1 MTNTYDGTGPRSPQW
16 WPSRYGAGDERG
28 AANELTGERT
38 LAALTIPKTGEVFQL
53 GQILNEKS
61 PGYGQRFF
69 KQVIL
74 AHETAMPICPDG
86 SRLTC
91 FEESITTTFQ
101 IGTHLDTLNHV
112 GIDGRFY
119 NGVHYSEFYTP
130 TKLTK
135 FSTETLPA
143 WVTRGVCL
151 DIPGLLG
158 VEVLDAAF
166 EVTPAHLD
174 QACERQEVEVRPG
187 DALLIHTGWGRHW
200 NVDAPTFT
208 ASEPGPGWEAAHWI
222 TDRRVSMIGADTWGV
237 EVYPTPDPARTFV
250 AHQHWL
256 AETGTFI
263 VENVN
268 TAELAAGGHSE
279 FLFMMSPIRT
289 EGSTGSMVAPVAV
302 V

>member
-1 MTNTYDGTGPRSPQW
+1 MVSAYDGTGARSPQW
-16 WPSRYGAGDERG
+16 WPSRYGVGDERG
-28 AANELTGERT
+28 AANELTDERT
-38 LAALTIPKTGEVFQL
+38 LAALRVPRSGQVFQL
-53 GQILNEKS
+53 GQVLTDTS

-101 IGTHLDTLNHV
+101 IGTHLDNLNHV

-119 NGVHYSEFYTP
+119 NGVHFSEFYSP
-130 TKLTK
+130 TKLGK
-135 FSTETLPA
+135 YGSETTPA
-143 WVTRGVCL
+143 WVCRGVML
-151 DIPGLLG
+151 DIAALMG
-158 VEVLDAAF
+158 VEMLDATF
-166 EVTPAHLD
+166 EITPEHLE
-174 QACERQEVEVRPG
+174 QACDRQSVEVQAG
-187 DALLIHTGWGRHW
+187 DALLLHTGWGSLW
-200 NVDAPTFT
+200 NVEAKRFT
-208 ASEPGPGWEAAHWI
+208 ASEPGPGWDAAHWI

-237 EVYPTPDPARTFV
+237 EVFPTVDPARVFV

-256 AETGTFI
+256 AETGTYI

-268 TAELAAGGHSE
+268 TRELAANGHAE

-289 EGSTGSMVAPVAV
+289 EGSTGSMVAPIAV